1 MRGIS
6 IEKVKKWRQNSERK
20 KNGER
25 GLLCE
30 KKKIQEEKGKSEI
43 LWSQISAK
51 GTDGG
56 GVM

>member
-1 MRGIS
+1 MRCIS
-6 IEKVKKWRQNSERK
+6 LEKVKKWRQSSERK

-25 GLLCE
+25 RLLCE
-30 KKKIQEEKGKSEI
+30 KKKIWEEKSKSGI
-43 LWSQISAK
+43 LWSQFSAK